1 MREKCIWQEILMA
14 ARSNLDLVDILRA
27 ELGNGMIENNLAT
40 AREVSAL
47 IQILSEQ
54 QHKVEN
60 ERSRIETKLEERI
73 RSLINRIHSSNVDS
87 FEEKLNA
94 SPFEWLY
101 NMYQQDS
108 DSSNALIQSYSQKS
122 LMTSS
127 IRTQL
132 QLCTPKG
139 SYGNIPV
146 LIDEIREVISKEN
159 LIQTNRIESIRR
171 TLQKLI
177 CRPSTSELQRFSVW
191 LNESLAAV
199 R

>member
-1 MREKCIWQEILMA
+1 MWQEILMA
-14 ARSNLDLVDILRA
+14 SRSNLELVDILRA
-27 ELGNGMIENNLAT
+27 ELGNEMIENNLAS

-47 IQILSEQ
+47 TQILSEQ
-54 QHKVEN
+54 QHIVEN
-60 ERSRIETKLEERI
+60 ERSWVETKLEERI
-73 RSLINRIHSSNVDS
+73 RYLINRIHSVNVDS

-108 DSSNALIQSYSQKS
+108 DSSDALIQSYSQKS
-122 LMTSS
+122 FMTSS

-132 QLCTPKG
+132 QLCTPKE
-139 SYGNIPV
+139 SCENIPV

-159 LIQTNRIESIRR
+159 LMQTNRIESIHR

-177 CRPSTSELQRFSVW
+177 CRPSTSELQRFSLW

>member
-1 MREKCIWQEILMA
+1 MA
-14 ARSNLDLVDILRA
+14 SRSNLELVDILRA
-27 ELGNGMIENNLAT
+27 ELGNEMIENNLAS

-47 IQILSEQ
+47 TQILSEQ
-54 QHKVEN
+54 QHIVEN
-60 ERSRIETKLEERI
+60 ERSWVETKLEERI
-73 RSLINRIHSSNVDS
+73 RYLINRIHSVNVDS

-108 DSSNALIQSYSQKS
+108 DSSDALIQSYSQKS

-139 SYGNIPV
+139 SCENIPV

-159 LIQTNRIESIRR
+159 LMQTNRIESIHR

-177 CRPSTSELQRFSVW
+177 CRPSTSELQRFSLW